1 VEIKT
6 LLNIFVHLSSTMIAG
21 VDAMRDLMFILGA
34 DTRNLR
40 HYAFGAI
47 ALGLITYLTALGLAQ
62 VVGAST
68 ARTNGDAAMAG
79 TTRFYSV
86 TRSVID
92 PSPTGS
98 IHDLNS
104 VRLDPCKKV

>member
-1 VEIKT
+1 
-6 LLNIFVHLSSTMIAG
+6 
-21 VDAMRDLMFILGA
+21 MRDLMFILGA
-34 DTRNLR
+34 DTRSLR
-40 HYAFGAI
+40 HYVFGAI

-62 VVGAST
+62 VVGASSPR
-68 ARTNGDAAMAG
+68 ANSEAAMNG

-86 TRSVID
+86 TRSVVD

-98 IHDLNS
+98 IQDLNS